1 MLKAVIIEDEEM
13 GRQYLENLINDVG
26 GQISLVGAADS
37 VSSGLDLIKHQ
48 KPDVVFLDIQMHSE
62 TGFDLLERLPSIDFE
77 IIFTTAYEHY
87 ALKAIKFCAI
97 DYLLKPIDSQD
108 LRMAIE
114 KVEKRRSKDNLSK
127 NFEVL
132 LQNIKNTNTEHH
144 QIALATNDGLVFVRV
159 NNILYCESDGPYT
172 NFFIKNAD
180 KIMTSKNLKE
190 YEDLLTD
197 HNFFRIHKSYLV
209 NMAEIKRY
217 IRGDGGQVIMTN
229 GKALDVSKRK
239 KEAFLSLLSKI

>member
-1 MLKAVIIEDEEM
+1 MFKAVIIEDEEK

-26 GQISLVGAADS
+26 NQIALVGTADS
-37 VSSGLDLIKHQ
+37 VSSGLDLIKSQ
-48 KPDVVFLDIQMHSE
+48 RPDVVFLDIQMHSE

-97 DYLLKPIDSQD
+97 DYLLKPIDAQE
-108 LRMAIE
+108 LRSAID

-159 NNILYCESDGPYT
+159 NNIIYCESDGPYT
-172 NFFIKNAD
+172 TFYIKNSD

-190 YEDLLTD
+190 YEDLLVD
-197 HNFFRIHKSYLV
+197 HNFFRVHKSYLI
-209 NMAEIKRY
+209 NMGEIKRY
-217 IRGDGGQVIMTN
+217 IRGDGGQVIMST

>member
-1 MLKAVIIEDEEM
+1 MIKAVIIEDEEK
-13 GRQYLENLINDVG
+13 GRQYLENLINDIG
-26 GQISLVGAADS
+26 TQISLVGAADS
-37 VSSGLDLIKHQ
+37 VSSGLELIKAQ

-97 DYLLKPIDSQD
+97 DYLLKPIDTQE
-108 LRMAIE
+108 LRAAID

-159 NNILYCESDGPYT
+159 NNIIYCESDGPYT
-172 NFFIKNAD
+172 TFYLKESD
-180 KIMTSKNLKE
+180 KLVTSKNLKE
-190 YEDLLTD
+190 YEDLLVD
-197 HNFFRIHKSYLV
+197 HNFFRIHKSYLI
-209 NMAEIKRY
+209 NMGEIKRY
-217 IRGDGGQVIMTN
+217 IRGDGGQVIMSNT
-229 GKALDVSKRK
+229 KALDVSKRK
-239 KEAFLSLLSKI
+239 KETFLSLLSKI